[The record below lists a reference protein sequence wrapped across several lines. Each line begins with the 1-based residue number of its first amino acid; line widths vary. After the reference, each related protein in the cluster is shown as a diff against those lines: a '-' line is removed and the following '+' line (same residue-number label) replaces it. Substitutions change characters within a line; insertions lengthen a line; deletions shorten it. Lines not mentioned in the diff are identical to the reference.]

1 VLGIGSVIGN
11 KYRLVRLVGEG
22 GMGSVFEAEHTVLGS
37 RVAIKVLHPEL
48 GRRSGLA
55 ERFVQEAK
63 VAAQIRSAHVVRVAD
78 VDRTPDG
85 QAYIVMDLLEGEPL
99 SAVLSRQGRLPLATA
114 CDYTEQILEALEAAH
129 ALGVIHRDLKP
140 ENVFVTQEGG
150 KPVLKLID
158 FGIAKARRGEGD
170 RHLTVAGALMGTAE
184 YMAPEQARSAAN
196 VDARADIYAVG
207 VMLYEM
213 IAGSRP
219 ATGEDARVV
228 AYKVER
234 GEVVPL
240 RHAAPDAPRE
250 IAGLVH
256 HAMAPRPDMRFA
268 SATQMRAAL
277 HAARAGKAS
286 TPPSEPA
293 GHTLRAMPVV
303 SALGPVPSAPVLP
316 ALAVQAGGT
325 APGAEVRA
333 PEGRRR
339 TWAVVA
345 LLLVLVGGGVGVA
358 VAFQSGM
365 LGPASSGPSVA
376 PASPPATPPAVDLS
390 AATATGSSSAPPP
403 ASAAVVPALQPTRPG
418 PGVPGSAR
426 PSAAAGDGGHAQPA
440 EPFIPGF
447 PTALPGFPSAIP
459 FPTALPSG
467 FPTALPSTL
476 PSGFPT
482 ILPPWPMAPSPAA
495 PSPSA
500 APAPSAAPTPS
511 AAPANSGT
519 I

>member
-1 VLGIGSVIGN
+1 VLGVGSVIGN

-55 ERFVQEAK
+55 ERFLQEAK
-63 VAAQIRSAHVVRVAD
+63 VAAQIRSPHVVRVAD

-129 ALGVIHRDLKP
+129 ALGVVHRDLKP
-140 ENVFVTQEGG
+140 ENVFVTQEGS

-170 RHLTVAGALMGTAE
+170 RHLTVTGALMGTAE

-213 IAGSRP
+213 IAGARP

-240 RHAAPDAPRE
+240 RHAAPEAPRE

-268 SATQMRAAL
+268 SATEMRAAL
-277 HAARAGKAS
+277 HTAQAGKAS
-286 TPPSEPA
+286 TTPPAEPA
-293 GHTLRAMPVV
+293 GHTLRAIPIVP
-303 SALGPVPSAPVLP
+303 ALGPVPSAP
-316 ALAVQAGGT
+316 AAGGT

-339 TWAVVA
+339 TWAVAAV
-345 LLLVLVGGGVGVA
+345 LLVLVGGGAGVA
-358 VAFQSGM
+358 VAIQSGA
-365 LGPASSGPSVA
+365 LGPGSSGPPVA
-376 PASPPATPPAVDLS
+376 PASPPPTPPAVDLS
-390 AATATGSSSAPPP
+390 SATATGPSSAPPS
-403 ASAAVVPALQPTRPG
+403 ATAAVVPALQPTRPA
-418 PGVPGSAR
+418 PGVPGAVR
-426 PSAAAGDGGHAQPA
+426 PPSSPAAAGDGGHAQPA
-440 EPFIPGF
+440 EPLIPGF
-447 PTALPGFPSAIP
+447 PTSLPGFPSAIP
-459 FPTALPSG
+459 FPTSLPSG

-495 PSPSA
+495 P
-500 APAPSAAPTPS
+500 APATPSPSAAPTPS
-511 AAPANSGT
+511 TAPPANSGT